1 MTMALAADLQCV
13 CYLLFTSYYCFLSML
28 FIPIKQ
34 KAATVD
40 EDQVG
45 NVRDLRRS
53 PRVRVVGGSFAR
65 GGLARGSFDPRA
77 AIAV

>member
-1 MTMALAADLQCV
+1 
-13 CYLLFTSYYCFLSML
+13 ML

-34 KAATVD
+34 KAATLD

-45 NVRDLRRS
+45 NVRDPRRS

-65 GGLARGSFDPRA
+65 GSFARGSFDPRQF
-77 AIAV
+77 